1 MITFKTLGK
10 SWKCPTSWPDVT
22 YTQYLF
28 HIYPR
33 TLAEMISCFSG
44 IPRETLEAAEL
55 KGLEK
60 INIALIF
67 MSMAPDFKRT
77 DVVGSYV
84 LPSDVT
90 LESLGQF
97 EDLRSLLNK
106 LPKKQFK
113 EYEYQDWELYADL
126 CLEACAV
133 YVQKVKHGKY
143 DYTKVAAVKEELKN
157 VSCMEVIGTGAFFL
171 FRPLNISPPI
181 TNPFLTLIHRTK
193 RLIQGLPGY
202 RKTLDFLL
210 HSSTSR
216 EER

>member
-10 SWKCPTSWPDVT
+10 KWLCPTSWNDVT
-22 YTQYLF
+22 YSQAKHFL
-28 HIYPR
+28 YPR
-33 TLAEMISCFSG
+33 TLSEMISLFSG
-44 IPRETLEAAEL
+44 IPIETLKASEL

-67 MSMAPDFKRT
+67 MSMPPNFERT
-77 DVVGSYV
+77 QVVGDYI
-84 LPSDVT
+84 LPADVT
-90 LESLGQF
+90 IESLGQF

-106 LPKKQFK
+106 MPKKEFK
-113 EYEYQDWELYADL
+113 EYEYQDWEQYYDL

-133 YVQKVKHGKY
+133 YCQKIKHGKY
-143 DYTKVAAVKEELKN
+143 DYTKVAVVKEELKN

-171 FRPLNISPPI
+171 FRPLNISPPT
-181 TNPFLTLIHRTK
+181 TNRFLTLIHRTK
-193 RLIQGLPGY
+193 RFLQGLPGY
-202 RKTLDFLL
+202 QKTLDFLL